1 MLTDCLS
8 FVVGNLLVSVKGGRG
23 GEGKVTENGLNE
35 LCGGG
40 AGGGRSS
47 YWIANRLMFRH

>member
-8 FVVGNLLVSVKGGRG
+8 FVVGKLLWRGG

-35 LCGGG
+35 LCGGEVLDRQLTDVSTLKDKRG
-40 AGGGRSS
+40 T
-47 YWIANRLMFRH
+47 